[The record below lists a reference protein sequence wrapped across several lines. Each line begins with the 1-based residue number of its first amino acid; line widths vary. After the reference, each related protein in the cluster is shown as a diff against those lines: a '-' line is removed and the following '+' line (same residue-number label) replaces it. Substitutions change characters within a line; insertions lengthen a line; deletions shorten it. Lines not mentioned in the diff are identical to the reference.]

1 MSLTLAVTPS
11 SVCPVPADPLQ
22 EMVHTSLPGVRFLA
36 NRIASRLPAHVD
48 VEDLI
53 QVGMVGL
60 LQSADRF
67 DPERGVKFQTYANRR
82 VEGAML
88 DYLRSLDWRPRSVRQ
103 RHRKLEEAFSAVEQ
117 RLGESPSQEDVALEI
132 GISDSELEQWIQD
145 SSSSGQW
152 QAASFPERS
161 PEAGSRDL
169 LAELADPADS
179 PEATVEKEQMRRVM
193 AEAVDHLPAHERL
206 VVSLYYYEQ
215 LTMKEIGEA
224 LGVKQGRVSQLHS
237 QAIGRLRKRMRAAF
251 RKQPP
256 GKSAPEVV
264 ARWKAA

>member
-1 MSLTLAVTPS
+1 MSLTVAVTPAPI
-11 SVCPVPADPLQ
+11 CPVPADPLH

-53 QVGMVGL
+53 QVGLVGL

-103 RHRKLEEAFSAVEQ
+103 RNRKLEEAFSAVEQ
-117 RLGESPSQEDVALEI
+117 RLGESPTQEEVALEM
-132 GISDSELEQWIQD
+132 GLSDSELEQWIQD
-145 SSSSGQW
+145 STSSGQW
-152 QAASFPERS
+152 QAASFPEQN
-161 PEAGSRDL
+161 PEEGSRDL

-179 PEATVEKEQMRRVM
+179 PETTVEKEQMCRVI
-193 AEAVDHLPAHERL
+193 AEAVDRLPAKEHL

-215 LTMKEIGEA
+215 RTMKEIGEA

-237 QAIGRLRKRMRAAF
+237 QAIGRLRKRIQFTSHKPPRRHPAPVMAAL
-251 RKQPP
+251 P
-256 GKSAPEVV
+256 
-264 ARWKAA
+264 AA

>member
-1 MSLTLAVTPS
+1 MSLTVAVTPTPI
-11 SVCPVPADPLQ
+11 CPVPADPLH

-103 RHRKLEEAFSAVEQ
+103 RNRKLEEAFSAVEQ
-117 RLGESPSQEDVALEI
+117 RLG
-132 GISDSELEQWIQD
+132 
-145 SSSSGQW
+145 
-152 QAASFPERS
+152 
-161 PEAGSRDL
+161 
-169 LAELADPADS
+169 
-179 PEATVEKEQMRRVM
+179 
-193 AEAVDHLPAHERL
+193 
-206 VVSLYYYEQ
+206 
-215 LTMKEIGEA
+215 
-224 LGVKQGRVSQLHS
+224 
-237 QAIGRLRKRMRAAF
+237 
-251 RKQPP
+251 
-256 GKSAPEVV
+256 
-264 ARWKAA
+264 